1 MPSFSMLE
9 NFALR
14 REVSDSLDEILIGQ
28 LIAVLVE
35 RGYPMVGITSD
46 PDHHSLR
53 FRMQGDPVLYYLSA
67 TLHRTP
73 NKLARLATLSLTG
86 QVKNFMA
93 RAADLIDFYANDH
106 KRLSQSPLQ
115 GGVTLSHQLNS
126 VLGTVSRQVRL
137 DRATEAGSLE
147 EMNQMVEGVL
157 VELRQAL
164 LPFKR

>member
-28 LIAVLVE
+28 LIAVMVE
-35 RGYPMVGITSD
+35 KGYPMVGISSD

-53 FRMQGDPVLYYLSA
+53 FRMQGDEVLYYLCA

-86 QVKNFMA
+86 QVKNFLT
-93 RAADLIDFYANDH
+93 RSSDLVDFYAKDH
-106 KRLSQSPLQ
+106 RRLSEHPLQ

-126 VLGTVSRQVRL
+126 VLGTVQRQVRL
-137 DRATEAGSLE
+137 DKATEPENLR
-147 EMNQMVEGVL
+147 EMEQMIEGVL
-157 VELRQAL
+157 MELRQVL